1 MRPSALRRWGA
12 GWIEVSWPPAVA
24 WSEDFSLIEIRL
36 KQDALKAKTFIIFSP
51 IFQFFGWNNWP
62 YKLSN
67 ETKKL
72 EPNSTPCLGHTA
84 HRANLTGCICRDLN
98 DGVTCN
104 RRGCWGSFSNV
115 HGSCG
120 ILATDVFYSTAAF
133 IRCKVFCRSETN
145 LPFLHK
151 RKRGKKSVDAIWLLF
166 TVTLSTVRTG
176 GGGLPQKAL
185 TFTKS
190 LTFFPH

>member
-1 MRPSALRRWGA
+1 MRRR
-12 GWIEVSWPPAVA
+12 
-24 WSEDFSLIEIRL
+24 SLN
-36 KQDALKAKTFIIFSP
+36 P
-51 IFQFFGWNNWP
+51 ILP
-62 YKLSN
+62 RASV
-67 ETKKL
+67 
-72 EPNSTPCLGHTA
+72 TA

-176 GGGLPQKAL
+176 GGGCLRKLSPSQNHWLFSPINLELCGGKEGESFSRDWFFLA
-185 TFTKS
+185 TFVKTRR
-190 LTFFPH
+190 FPHLFLLS